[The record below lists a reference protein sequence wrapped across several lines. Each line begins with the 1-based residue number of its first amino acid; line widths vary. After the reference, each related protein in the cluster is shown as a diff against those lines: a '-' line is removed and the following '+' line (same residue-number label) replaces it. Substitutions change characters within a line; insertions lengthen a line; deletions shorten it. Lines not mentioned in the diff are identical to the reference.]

1 MPFYC
6 SGICS
11 SQCCILKG
19 FNLIRPLQTSGW
31 LQLALYVV
39 ALAAITKPMGLYLMQ
54 ALDVNGKT
62 WFDRELRPLERL
74 TYRLM
79 GVNSDR
85 EHDWKQYTFAM
96 LLFSLVSCLFTYAI
110 LRLQHLL
117 PLNPQGFAALS
128 PDLAFNTAV
137 SFTTNTNWQSYG
149 GESTMSY
156 LSQMVALTIHNFTS
170 AATGIAFAAAL
181 VRGLARH
188 SAKTLGNFWVDL
200 VRTTYYLLLPIC
212 VVFAVFLVS
221 QGMIQNFRPYTK
233 AKLTESFIIQVPKV
247 DEKGQPVTTNV
258 AVVVQA
264 PKLDAQSK
272 PVLANGGA
280 VMVDVPQ
287 LDAKGQPLMTNLPV
301 MVDQK
306 VEEQTIV
313 QGPMASQVAI
323 KMLGTNGGGYVN
335 ANAAHPFENPT
346 PLSNFLQMLSI
357 FAIGSGLTYYL
368 GRMTKNQAHG
378 WAVWSAM
385 TALFLAGVLVAWW
398 AESAG
403 NPIHQH
409 LGISV
414 ADGNL
419 EGKEVRFGIFNS
431 ALFATITTDAS
442 CGAVNSMHDSFTA
455 LGGLVPLFNIQLG
468 EIIFGGVGAGL
479 YGMLVF
485 VVLAVFIAG
494 LMVGRTPEYLGK
506 KIQSYDVKMAMLAL
520 LVLCLSILG
529 FSAWAAVS
537 QWGLTGLNNSG
548 PHGLSEILYA
558 FSSGTGNNGS
568 AFAGLTANTPCYNTT
583 LGLAMLIG
591 RFLMIIPIMALAG
604 SLVQKKIAPPSAG
617 TFPVSGG
624 TFVVLLLGTVLLI
637 GALNF
642 LPVLALG
649 PIVEHFLTLQGKL
662 F

>member
-1 MPFYC
+1 M
-6 SGICS
+6 
-11 SQCCILKG
+11 
-19 FNLIRPLQTSGW
+19 NTSGW
-31 LQLALYVV
+31 LQLALYVG
-39 ALAAITKPMGLYLMQ
+39 ALALITKPMGLYLMQ
-54 ALDVNGKT
+54 VLDPKGKI
-62 WFDRELRPLERL
+62 WLDPVIRPLERL
-74 TYRLM
+74 SYWVM
-79 GVNSDR
+79 GVRPEQEQNWR
-85 EHDWKQYTFAM
+85 QYTWAM
-96 LLFSLVSCLFTYAI
+96 LLFSLVSCVFTYAI
-110 LRLQHLL
+110 LRLQNLL
-117 PLNPQGFAALS
+117 PLNPQHLGALS

-156 LSQMVALTIHNFTS
+156 LSQMVALTIHNFGS
-170 AATGIAFAAAL
+170 AATGIAIAAAL

-188 SAKTLGNFWVDL
+188 STNLLGNFWVDL
-200 VRTTYYLLLPIC
+200 VRVTYYLLVPIC
-212 VVFAVFLVS
+212 LLFAVVLVS
-221 QGMIQNFRPYTK
+221 QGMIQNFKPYTT
-233 AKLTESFIIQVPKV
+233 AKLVESYTIQVQKT
-247 DEKGQPVTTNV
+247 DDKGQPVTTNMTV
-258 AVVVQA
+258 TVDGKSVV
-264 PKLDAQSK
+264 
-272 PVLANGGA
+272 
-280 VMVDVPQ
+280 
-287 LDAKGQPLMTNLPV
+287 TNMPV

-306 VEEQTIV
+306 VEEQSIV

-323 KMLGTNGGGYVN
+323 KMLGTNGGGYTN

-357 FAIGSGLTYYL
+357 FSIGSGLTYYL
-368 GRMTKNQAHG
+368 GRMTKNQRHG

-385 TALFLAGVLVAWW
+385 MILFLVGALAAWHYE
-398 AESAG
+398 AAG
-403 NPIHQH
+403 NPIHQQ
-409 LGISV
+409 LGIT
-414 ADGNL
+414 AAGGNM

-442 CGAVNSMHDSFTA
+442 CGAVNAMHDSFTP

-506 KIQSYDVKMAMLAL
+506 KINAFDVKMAMLTL
-520 LVLCLSILG
+520 LILCLTILG

-537 QWGLTGLNNSG
+537 AWGLAGLNNSG

-558 FSSGTGNNGS
+558 YSSCVGNNGS
-568 AFAGLTANTPCYNTT
+568 AFAGLTANTPWYNTT
-583 LGLAMLIG
+583 LGIAMLFG
-591 RFLMIIPIMALAG
+591 RFLMIVPIMALAG
-604 SLVQKKIAPPSAG
+604 SLAQKKLVPASAG

-624 TFVVLLLGTVLLI
+624 TFVILLI
-637 GALNF
+637 GTILLVGALNF

-649 PIVEHFLTLQGKL
+649 PIVEHFLMLQGKL